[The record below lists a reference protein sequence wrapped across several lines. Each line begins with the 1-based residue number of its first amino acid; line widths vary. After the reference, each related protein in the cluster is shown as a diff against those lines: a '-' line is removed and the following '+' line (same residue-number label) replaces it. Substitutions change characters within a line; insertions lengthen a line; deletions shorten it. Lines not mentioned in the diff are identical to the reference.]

1 MFRQSEVATYRALPR
16 PRVDEEAQVEMPVV
30 QKTNWIFRGI
40 SGSLVFAAVATV
52 CFFKFSG
59 PSAPGA
65 NLLASQ
71 MKMSIHYPAC
81 PAGTMHQCP
90 SSWNSANNAGQ
101 AVKKVEDFERC
112 PV

>member
-1 MFRQSEVATYRALPR
+1 MFGQGEVATYRALPR
-16 PRVDEEAQVEMPVV
+16 PRMDEEAQVEMPVV

-52 CFFKFSG
+52 CFLKFT
-59 PSAPGA
+59 PSDPSTTPSGA

-71 MKMSIHYPAC
+71 LKMSIQYPAC

-101 AVKKVEDFERC
+101 VAMEKFER
-112 PV
+112 